1 LIVLRTIETFFP
13 YISGPANQAFQIS
26 TRLEALSG
34 VHSPV
39 LTSYCDVDPSLPAC
53 ETIDNVA
60 VTRLP
65 IHFRLMRYCVT
76 LGIWKH
82 LKNFDILHSHNYRN
96 FQTDSGFF
104 LPRSI
109 KNLSS

>member
-1 LIVLRTIETFFP
+1 MIVLRTIESFFP
-13 YISGPANQAFQIS
+13 YISGPANQAYQIS
-26 TRLEALSG
+26 TRLEALSD

-39 LTSYCDVDPSLPAC
+39 LTSYCDVDPSLPAQ
-53 ETIDNVA
+53 ETIGKVT

-76 LGIWKH
+76 LGIWEH

-96 FQTDSGFF
+96 FQTDSSFF
-104 LPRSI
+104 LPRLI
-109 KNLSS
+109 KNLSF

>member
-1 LIVLRTIETFFP
+1 LIVLRTIESFFP

-26 TRLEALSG
+26 SRLEALSG
-34 VHSPV
+34 IRSPV
-39 LTSYCDVDPSLPAC
+39 LTSYCDVDPALPAH
-53 ETIDNVA
+53 EKIADVT

-96 FQTDSGFF
+96 FQTDCGFF
-104 LPRSI
+104 FPRSI
-109 KNLSS
+109 KNLSF

>member
-1 LIVLRTIETFFP
+1 MIVLRTIESFFP

-26 TRLEALSG
+26 TRLESLAG
-34 VHSPV
+34 IHSPV
-39 LTSYCDVDPSLPAC
+39 LTSYCDVDPALPRH
-53 ETIDNVA
+53 ETIGNVA

-65 IHFRLMRYCVT
+65 IQFRLMRYCVT
-76 LGIWKH
+76 LSIWKH

-104 LPRSI
+104 LPRST
-109 KNLSS
+109 KSLSY

>member
-1 LIVLRTIETFFP
+1 LIVLRTIESFFP
-13 YISGPANQAFQIS
+13 YISGPANQAYQIS
-26 TRLEALSG
+26 SRLEALSG

-39 LTSYCDVDPSLPAC
+39 LTSYCDVDPALPAM
-53 ETIDNVA
+53 ETIGNVS

-65 IHFRLMRYCVT
+65 VHFRLMRYCVT
-76 LGIWKH
+76 LGISSY

-96 FQTDSGFF
+96 FQTDCGFF
-104 LPRSI
+104 LPRFI

>member
-1 LIVLRTIETFFP
+1 LKVLRTIETFFP
-13 YISGPANQAFQIS
+13 YICGPANQAFQIS
-26 TRLEALSG
+26 SRLEAVG

-39 LTSYCDVDPSLPAC
+39 LTSFCDVDPALPFR
-53 ETIDNVA
+53 ETIGNVA

-65 IHFRLMRYCVT
+65 IQFRLMRYCVT
-76 LGIWKH
+76 LGFWNQIKD
-82 LKNFDILHSHNYRN
+82 FDILHSHNYRN

-104 LPRSI
+104 FPRLR

>member
-1 LIVLRTIETFFP
+1 LIVLRTIESFFP

-26 TRLEALSG
+26 SRLQAIPD

-39 LTSYCDVDPSLPAC
+39 LTSYCDVDPALPAQ
-53 ETIDNVA
+53 ETIGSVA

-65 IHFRLMRYCVT
+65 INFRLMRYCVT
-76 LGIWKH
+76 LGVGNH

-104 LPRSI
+104 LPRSR
-109 KNLSS
+109 KNRSS

>member
-1 LIVLRTIETFFP
+1 LIVLRTIESFFP

-39 LTSYCDVDPSLPAC
+39 VTSYCDVDASLPAQ
-53 ETIDNVA
+53 ETIGSVT

-76 LGIWKH
+76 LGILKH
-82 LKNFDILHSHNYRN
+82 LKKFDLLHSHNYRN
-96 FQTDSGFF
+96 FQTDCGFF
-104 LPRSI
+104 LPRAI

>member
-1 LIVLRTIETFFP
+1 MIVLRTIESFFP

-39 LTSYCDVDPSLPAC
+39 VTSYCDVDPALPAK
-53 ETIDNVA
+53 ETIGNVS

-65 IHFRLMRYCVT
+65 IQLRLMRYCVT
-76 LGIWKH
+76 LGIRKY

-104 LPRSI
+104 LPRSR
-109 KNLSS
+109 KNLSF